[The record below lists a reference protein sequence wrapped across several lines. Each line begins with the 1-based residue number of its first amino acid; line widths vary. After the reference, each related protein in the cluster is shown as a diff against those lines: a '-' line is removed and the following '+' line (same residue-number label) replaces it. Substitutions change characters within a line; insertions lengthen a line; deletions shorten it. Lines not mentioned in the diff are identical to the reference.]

1 MVRAREVV
9 LPWVH
14 VWSTTMMSEPRNMLQ
29 QRALQQNL
37 LDGGARGGN
46 SYQSAWLM
54 GDSPPRSNSTS
65 TQSHA
70 EQTHTVARRA
80 IPASSPA
87 SCTSCRAAIGLP
99 AVK

>member
-9 LPWVH
+9 LPWLH

-46 SYQSAWLM
+46 SYQN
-54 GDSPPRSNSTS
+54 R
-65 TQSHA
+65 
-70 EQTHTVARRA
+70 ERIARRA
-80 IPASSPA
+80 LTVLA
-87 SCTSCRAAIGLP
+87 RK
-99 AVK
+99 AVSNKRIR